1 MNYVDTIR
9 GLVRPICTF
18 LVMLALVGILVFLVV
33 KFGSAE
39 MAKDI
44 VAAFLILVAA
54 ISGFWFGS
62 RAQTTPQ

>member
-1 MNYVDTIR
+1 
-9 GLVRPICTF
+9 
-18 LVMLALVGILVFLVV
+18 MLALVGILVFLVV

>member
-1 MNYVDTIR
+1 
-9 GLVRPICTF
+9 
-18 LVMLALVGILVFLVV
+18 MLALVGILTFLVV

-62 RAQTTPQ
+62 RGKSQ

>member
-1 MNYVDTIR
+1 GLNSPF
-9 GLVRPICTF
+9 GLVRPVVTF
-18 LVMLALVGILVFLVV
+18 LVMLALVGILVYLVV
-33 KFGSAE
+33 IFGSEE

-62 RAQTTPQ
+62 RAPTPPK

>member
-1 MNYVDTIR
+1 MVDTIR

-33 KFGSAE
+33 RFGSAE

-44 VAAFLILVAA
+44 VAAFLILVAV

>member
-1 MNYVDTIR
+1 MNTVDTIR

-39 MAKDI
+39 MAETI

-62 RAQTTPQ
+62 RPQAQPK